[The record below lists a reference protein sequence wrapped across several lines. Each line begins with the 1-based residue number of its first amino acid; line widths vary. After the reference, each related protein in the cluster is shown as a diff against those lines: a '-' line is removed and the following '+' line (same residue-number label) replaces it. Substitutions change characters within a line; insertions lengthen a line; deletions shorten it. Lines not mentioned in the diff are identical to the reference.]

1 MEVFGVKELDDFFT
15 SMRNADQKKIMMDAF
30 RIGTKPI
37 IEVSKSFLKSR
48 LKRKSG
54 TRNLEKS
61 IGFVAGKGKTI
72 ITAKIGARKFRPH
85 KGFHGHLF
93 DAGTKTRQTKKGANR
108 GAMPGSHFFTDAV
121 QSTSEQAMET
131 MQKSTVQSL
140 EKFIAR
146 GLKKQMKI

>member
-1 MEVFGVKELDDFFT
+1 MEVFGIKELDDFFNR
-15 SMRNADQKKIMMDAF
+15 MRTADQKKIIMDAF
-30 RIGTKPI
+30 RIGAKPI
-37 IEVSKSFLKSR
+37 IQVSKSFLKSR
-48 LKRKSG
+48 LKGKSN

-61 IGFVAGKGKTI
+61 IGFVSGKGKTI
-72 ITAKIGARKFRPH
+72 ITAKIGARKFRPN

-108 GAMPGSHFFTDAV
+108 GAMPGSHFFTDAI
-121 QSTSEQAMET
+121 QNTSGQAVED
-131 MQKSTVQSL
+131 MQKSTIQSL